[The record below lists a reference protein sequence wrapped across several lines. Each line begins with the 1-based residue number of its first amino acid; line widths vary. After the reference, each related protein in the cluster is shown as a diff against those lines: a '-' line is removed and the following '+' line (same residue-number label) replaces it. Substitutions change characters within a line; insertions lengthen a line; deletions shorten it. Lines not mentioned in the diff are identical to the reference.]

1 MTPTEDRISPQLF
14 YGGLAIITVIAAV
27 LRIYQLSITQPTGDE
42 YYTVAEAFD
51 YMTRGHYGLVM
62 WHHPKLRNILV
73 FAAMKLLG
81 PNVMGMRCAT
91 VAFGTLTATLTG
103 LVARR
108 LTRNDVASL
117 MAALFIAV
125 DALHIEFSRQA
136 VQEEYVPFFLL
147 AGIYL
152 ALRYVESKNL
162 GALIG
167 SGVMFGLGLAS
178 KWSVAIPLIM
188 TFCFLSWRCLRQKET
203 ATREKG
209 AELFFYVATLM
220 VLPLTVFV
228 LTYYPW
234 FLQRGYDM
242 GAWLASQKIMYAE
255 NLVHKGANQAFAQVQ
270 DHNPLLW
277 FIRPVT
283 YADFQM
289 IQGRPSPVLGV
300 SNPLV
305 WLLTLPAMGCLIS
318 TFKRTSWRYFPLV
331 ALFWC
336 SYLPFALTKRLI
348 GVNSSLAV
356 TPFAFM
362 AVAMVVTALT
372 GGKRNRARY
381 LGAYVGLVIL
391 IAIPLYAMAIGMGYE
406 TFLQPIFELYRPLN
420 ER

>member
-1 MTPTEDRISPQLF
+1 
-14 YGGLAIITVIAAV
+14 
-27 LRIYQLSITQPTGDE
+27 
-42 YYTVAEAFD
+42 
-51 YMTRGHYGLVM
+51 MTRGHFGLVM
-62 WHHPKLRNILV
+62 WHHPKLRDILV
-73 FAAMKLLG
+73 FGTMKLLG
-81 PNVMGMRCAT
+81 PNLAGVRCAS
-91 VAFGTLTATLTG
+91 VVFGTLTATLTG

-108 LTRNDVASL
+108 LTESDAAAL
-117 MAALFIAV
+117 LAALFIAV

-152 ALRYVESKNL
+152 TLCYLENKTAW
-162 GALIG
+162 ALIG

-178 KWSVAIPLIM
+178 KWSVAIPLALA
-188 TFCFLSWRCLRQKET
+188 FLLLSCQNLRQNGLT
-203 ATREKG
+203 AREK
-209 AELFFYVATLM
+209 ATEVLFYVSTLI
-220 VLPLTVFV
+220 VLPLAVYV

-234 FLQRGYDM
+234 FLQRGYDL
-242 GAWLASQKIMYAE
+242 GDWFTLQKIMYAE
-255 NLVHKGANQAFAQVQ
+255 NLVHKGANPAFAQIQ

-277 FIRPVT
+277 FVRPVT

-289 IQGRPSPVLGV
+289 IQGKPSPVLGV

-305 WLLTLPAMGCLIS
+305 WLLTLPAVGYLMY
-318 TFKRTSWRYFPLV
+318 TVKRQNWRYLSLL

-362 AVAMVVTALT
+362 AVASVIVALT
-372 GGKRNRARY
+372 GNKRHRNYY
-381 LGAYVGLVIL
+381 LGIYLALVLL
-391 IAIPLYAMAIGMGYE
+391 IAVLLYAMAIGMGYE
-406 TFLQPIFELYRPLN
+406 TFLQPVFELYRPMN

>member
-1 MTPTEDRISPQLF
+1 MTQTKKISPRTF
-14 YGGLAIITVIAAV
+14 YAGLVLVTILAAF
-27 LRIYQLSITQPTGDE
+27 LRTYWLSVTQPTGDE
-42 YYTVAEAFD
+42 YYTIGEAFD
-51 YMTRGHYGLVM
+51 YMTRGHFGLVM

-73 FAAMKLLG
+73 FGSLKLLG
-81 PNVMGMRCAT
+81 ANLAGMRGAS
-91 VAFGTLTATLTG
+91 VLLGTLTATLTG

-108 LTRNDVASL
+108 LTKSDAAAL
-117 MAALFIAV
+117 LAALFVAV

-147 AGIYL
+147 AGIYF
-152 ALRYVESKNL
+152 ALRYLEDKTL
-162 GALIG
+162 WPLIG
-167 SGVMFGLGLAS
+167 SGVLFGLGLAS
-178 KWSVAIPLIM
+178 KWSVAIPLVLA
-188 TFCFLSWRCLRQKET
+188 FCYLSWLGLRQRGLT
-203 ATREKG
+203 TREK
-209 AELFFYVATLM
+209 ASELLFLIAALV

-234 FLQRGYDM
+234 FLERGYEM
-242 GAWLASQKIMYAE
+242 GAWLTSQKIMYAE
-255 NLVHKGANQAFAQVQ
+255 NLVHKGANQAFAQMQ

-277 FIRPVT
+277 FLRPVT

-305 WLLTLPAMGCLIS
+305 WLLTLPAVLYLMYTIR
-318 TFKRTSWRYFPLV
+318 RTHWQSLPLL

-362 AVAMVVTALT
+362 AIASVII
-372 GGKRNRARY
+372 GKLPQDKRRRNYY
-381 LGAYVGLVIL
+381 LGVYLGLVL
-391 IAIPLYAMAIGMGYE
+391 LAAVPLYAMAIGLGYE
-406 TFLQPIFELYRPLN
+406 TFLQPVFELYRPAN

>member
-1 MTPTEDRISPQLF
+1 MTHTERLTLRYF
-14 YGGLAIITVIAAV
+14 YAGLASVTIIAAF
-27 LRIYQLSITQPTGDE
+27 LRIYWLSITQPTGDE
-42 YYTVAEAFD
+42 YYTIAEAFD
-51 YMTRGHYGLVM
+51 YMTRGHFGLVM

-73 FAAMKLLG
+73 FASMKLLG
-81 PNVMGMRCAT
+81 QNLAGMRCASVVLGILT
-91 VAFGTLTATLTG
+91 VTLTG

-108 LTRNDVASL
+108 LTKSDAASL
-117 MAALFIAV
+117 LAALFIAV

-152 ALRYVESKNL
+152 ALRYLENKTAW
-162 GALIG
+162 ALIV
-167 SGVMFGLGLAS
+167 SGMMFGLGLAS
-178 KWSVAIPLIM
+178 KWSVAIPQALA
-188 TFCFLSWRCLRQKET
+188 FLFLSYQCLSQNRLT
-203 ATREKG
+203 AREKA
-209 AELFFYVATLM
+209 AEFLFYVATLI
-220 VLPLTVFV
+220 VLPLALYI

-234 FLQRGYDM
+234 FVQRGYDM
-242 GAWLASQKIMYAE
+242 GAWFTAQKIMYAE
-255 NLVHKGANQAFAQVQ
+255 NLVHKGANPAFAQIQ

-277 FIRPVT
+277 FVRPVT

-305 WLLTLPAMGCLIS
+305 WLLTLPAVGYLMF
-318 TFKRTSWRYFPLV
+318 TVKRQNWPYLPML

-362 AVAMVVTALT
+362 AVASVIVTLT
-372 GGKRNRARY
+372 GNKRYRNYY
-381 LGAYVGLVIL
+381 LGIYVGLVLL
-391 IAIPLYAMAIGMGYE
+391 IAIPLYAMAIGMGYG
-406 TFLQPIFELYRPLN
+406 TFLQPVIELYRPLN

>member
-1 MTPTEDRISPQLF
+1 MTQIEERISPRTF
-14 YGGLAIITVIAAV
+14 YGGLALITVIASI
-27 LRIYQLSITQPTGDE
+27 LRIYWLSITQPTGDE
-42 YYTVAEAFD
+42 YYTIAEAFD

-73 FAAMKLLG
+73 FATMKILG
-81 PNVMGMRCAT
+81 PNLMGMRCAS
-91 VAFGTLTATLTG
+91 VVLGTLTATLTG

-108 LTRNDVASL
+108 LTKNDTAAL
-117 MAALFIAV
+117 LAALFIAV

-152 ALRYVESKNL
+152 ALRYLENKTVWT
-162 GALIG
+162 LIG

-178 KWSVAIPLIM
+178 KWSVAIPLVLV
-188 TFCFLSWRCLRQKET
+188 FLFVSYQNLMQKGLT
-203 ATREKG
+203 TREKA
-209 AELFFYVATLM
+209 AEFLFYVSTLI
-220 VLPLTVFV
+220 VLPLAVFV

-234 FLQRGYDM
+234 FLKRGYDM
-242 GAWLASQKIMYAE
+242 GAWLTSQKIMYTE
-255 NLVHKGANQAFAQVQ
+255 NLVHKGANQAFAQIQ

-277 FIRPVT
+277 FVRPVT
-283 YADFQM
+283 YADFQ
-289 IQGRPSPVLGV
+289 IIEGRPSPVLGV

-305 WLLTLPAMGCLIS
+305 WLLTLPAVGYLIY
-318 TFKRTSWRYFPLV
+318 TMKRTTWRYLPLL

-362 AVAMVVTALT
+362 AVALVITTVT
-372 GGKRNRARY
+372 GNKRNRAYY
-381 LGAYVGLVIL
+381 LGTYIGLVLL

-406 TFLQPIFELYRPLN
+406 TFLQPVFELYRPLN